1 MSLPI
6 VPEDYGDLVLEIKER
21 VRSARLRAT
30 LAANS
35 ELVLLYWDI
44 GHSILE
50 RQGRE
55 GWGSK
60 VIDRL
65 AMDLKTEFPDM
76 RGFSPRNLKYMRAFA
91 AAWPDRTIVQGPLAQ
106 ISWYHHIALVERLDS
121 PETRLWYA
129 RKVLEHGWSRNVL
142 ALQIETGLHAREGNA
157 ATNFASALP
166 SPQSDLAQQ
175 ALKDPYLFDFLTLGA
190 SVKERELEQALVDHI
205 QRFLIEMGAGFAFAG
220 RQVHLEVEGKD
231 YYLDLLFYHLR
242 LRCFVVVDLKVGPF
256 KPEYAGKMNF
266 YLSAVDDL
274 MRHRDDE
281 PTIGLLLC
289 QERDRVTVEYAL
301 RGAGKPIGVAQWQI
315 RLVQSLPARL
325 KGQLPEPEEI
335 AKLLGDPR

>member
-1 MSLPI
+1 
-6 VPEDYGDLVLEIKER
+6 
-21 VRSARLRAT
+21 
-30 LAANS
+30 
-35 ELVLLYWDI
+35 
-44 GHSILE
+44 
-50 RQGRE
+50 
-55 GWGSK
+55 
-60 VIDRL
+60 
-65 AMDLKTEFPDM
+65 
-76 RGFSPRNLKYMRAFA
+76 
-91 AAWPDRTIVQGPLAQ
+91 
-106 ISWYHHIALVERLDS
+106 
-121 PETRLWYA
+121 
-129 RKVLEHGWSRNVL
+129 
-142 ALQIETGLHAREGNA
+142 
-157 ATNFASALP
+157 
-166 SPQSDLAQQ
+166 
-175 ALKDPYLFDFLTLGA
+175 
-190 SVKERELEQALVDHI
+190 VKERELEQALVDHI